1 MSRAAP
7 PPPTLPT
14 AVWASGIGDEEK
26 GNGTLPSPM
35 LVPSLPSRPPHV
47 FRRSTA
53 ALHRHGGGSRPT
65 QLGGVAEETSCRK
78 TPLSAPM
85 EDLQTRLREKLHSK
99 LDGGSLLSPVTV
111 AKGQEVCT

>member
-26 GNGTLPSPM
+26 DNEPPPSPL

-53 ALHRHGGGSRPT
+53 ALYRRPT